1 MEKFSAVEPFDGGK
15 FKFAGGGGTSF
26 TPVFEYLKKE
36 QDEPDL
42 LIYFT
47 DGYGDKPEKP
57 SFPVM
62 WVITPD
68 GKNSIPW
75 GQEAKMD

>member
-1 MEKFSAVEPFDGGK
+1 MEKFSAVEPFDSGK
-15 FKFAGGGGTSF
+15 FKFSGGGGTSF

-36 QDEPDL
+36 QDETDL